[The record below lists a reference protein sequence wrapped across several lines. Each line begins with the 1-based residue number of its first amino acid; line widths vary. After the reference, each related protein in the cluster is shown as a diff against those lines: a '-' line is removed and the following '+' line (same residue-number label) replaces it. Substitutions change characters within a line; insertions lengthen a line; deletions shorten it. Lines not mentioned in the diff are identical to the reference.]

1 MRLDKYLADMGRGTR
16 SELKKIIRK
25 GRVTVDGL
33 IIKDPAFSVT
43 PQSEVTLD
51 GAAIRY
57 EAMVYIMLNKP
68 AGVVSAT
75 KDPRERTVLDLL
87 GGSDGTAAWDRSA
100 DSDEAAAP
108 ARPDGFGLRRDL
120 FPVGRLDKDT
130 EGLLLLTNDG
140 ELAHRLLSP
149 KRHVD
154 KTYLAVLDREIGEHE
169 IRLFAE
175 GLIIDDEE
183 PFTALPAA
191 LRPLDKAETQF
202 YDDVSI
208 PSDVPGGARVLV
220 TIQEG
225 KYHQVKRMFAVTGR
239 QVLYLKRLSM
249 GPLQLDKSLK
259 SGEWR
264 PLTEGEIRA
273 LETL

>member
-87 GGSDGTAAWDRSA
+87 AG
-100 DSDEAAAP
+100 SDEAAAP
-108 ARPDGFGLRRDL
+108 ARPDGLGLRRDL

-149 KRHVD
+149 KRHVG

-191 LRPLDKAETQF
+191 LRLLDKAETQF

-208 PSDVPGGARVLV
+208 PSDAPGGARVLV